1 MCQMKTA
8 GHRGSN
14 QMCVSAVRCF
24 DSNTAR
30 CLVLSLH
37 SKTVVEPGRD
47 RPEGGRLKT
56 VSSKSS
62 SVDARHE
69 CADRMP
75 SSCVNDFVN
84 LCEALSLL
92 QMSVQ
97 DTHSTAQAMSLSTEK
112 NWRVGL
118 YLDAQ
123 RKEQSVTERRR
134 GHSLPA
140 CNDLRSFHKRGRS
153 QAVSVPCP
161 DWRCRTAP
169 SNTTLVERHRLARCE
184 AILAVDIVA
193 PPVAA
198 FAAAIRSLPR
208 AVGDQGEVRYTGG
221 LAPEPEPHWRGKAHR
236 SSMHR

>member
-1 MCQMKTA
+1 MKTA

-97 DTHSTAQAMSLSTEK
+97 DTHSSAQAMNLTTEK

-118 YLDAQ
+118 YLNAQ

-134 GHSLPA
+134 GRILPP
-140 CNDLRSFHKRGRS
+140 CNDLRCFHKRGRS
-153 QAVSVPCP
+153 QV
-161 DWRCRTAP
+161 
-169 SNTTLVERHRLARCE
+169 RL
-184 AILAVDIVA
+184 
-193 PPVAA
+193 
-198 FAAAIRSLPR
+198 R
-208 AVGDQGEVRYTGG
+208 A
-221 LAPEPEPHWRGKAHR
+221 L
-236 SSMHR
+236 S